1 MLASL
6 WIVCNNSSVM
16 KTCLVNKF
24 LLCLLLA
31 IGSWVFIPLSNI
43 VAGEQPDF
51 YIDATEGGEQNSRR
65 IEKFKSYLHDNQCL
79 INNVTSGKEIAPSS
93 NAGFVFSPLQHPMS
107 NEFKKVLDIR
117 TVDNIPL
124 SGSIV
129 VKASTGIDAL
139 TSLAGVRM
147 GFLSADSSVGY
158 ELPNALFKNAGV
170 IHDPDK
176 ITFTD
181 TNFAAIT
188 MLLHQD
194 VFSSVIATPLAV
206 GWAKANNL
214 HIVATTKTMETGGIW
229 VKKSISK
236 ENADLCI
243 AALSKMTRKDRTY
256 GKLMAVF
263 PYWLDGFEL

>member
-1 MLASL
+1 M
-6 WIVCNNSSVM
+6 N
-16 KTCLVNKF
+16 
-24 LLCLLLA
+24 
-31 IGSWVFIPLSNI
+31 SNI
-43 VAGEQPDF
+43 LAGEQPDF

-65 IEKFKSYLHDNQCL
+65 IEKFKSYLLDNQCL
-79 INNVTSGKEIAPSS
+79 IHNVTSKKEIAHTSS
-93 NAGFVFSPLQHPMS
+93 TGFVFSPLQHPIS
-107 NEFKKVLDIR
+107 NEFKKILDIR

-129 VKASTGIDAL
+129 VKASTGINEL

-147 GFLSADSSVGY
+147 GFLSAESSIGY
-158 ELPNALFKNAGV
+158 HLPNVMFKNAGV
-170 IHDPDK
+170 VHDPDK

-188 MLLHQD
+188 LLLHQD

-206 GWAKANNL
+206 GWAKTNGL
-214 HIVATTKTMETGGIW
+214 HIVATTENVETGGIW

-236 ENADLCI
+236 GNVDLCI
-243 AALSKMTRKDRTY
+243 AALSKMNRKDRTFR
-256 GKLMAVF
+256 KLLAVF